1 MKKILLIILL
11 TILTNNNAEAGLY
24 TKCFLKEIT
33 HPELKV
39 YERKSFSQM
48 KSYPSFEDSF
58 GRFTRY
64 YIPGVNRIINVNEI
78 LNFEE
83 ITFELR
89 EDNSYLS
96 TFYVKFWE
104 FRRNISGDPTLTDS
118 NINKIDE
125 FKTFRSK
132 YKVVNNSKEYIEY
145 EPENP
150 RWNTKLILNKKNN
163 IIEIKTKL
171 LFLNTPYKRDA
182 TNKLFWELLAV
193 DFKQETN
200 EFDYSRLIPI
210 ANSKFSIFF
219 KCKFKAF
226 KEDKYE
232 NFFILNNIYTLLIV
246 GFLSLLSVI
255 LIFWKFLKKN

>member
-11 TILTNNNAEAGLY
+11 TILTNDNAEAGLY
-24 TKCFLKEIT
+24 TKCFLKKIT
-33 HPELKV
+33 HPELKI

-48 KSYPSFEDSF
+48 KSYPSYDDFF
-58 GRFTRY
+58 LRFTRY
-64 YIPGVNRIINVNEI
+64 YIPGVNRIINENEI

-104 FRRNISGDPTLTDS
+104 FRYNISVDEKLYSDS
-118 NINKIDE
+118 NINQIDQI
-125 FKTFRSK
+125 KTFSSK

-150 RWNTKLILNKKNN
+150 RWNTKLILNKNNN

-171 LFLNTPYKRDA
+171 VFLNAPYKRDA
-182 TNKLFWELLAV
+182 TNELFWELLV
-193 DFKQETN
+193 KDFKYETN
-200 EFDYSRLIPI
+200 EFDYSLLKPI
-210 ANSKFSIFF
+210 ANSDFSIFF
-219 KCKFKAF
+219 KCKFKPF
-226 KEDKYE
+226 KGDKKE
-232 NFFILNNIYTLLIV
+232 NVFILNNIYTLLII
-246 GFLSLLSVI
+246 GFLSLLSII
-255 LIFWKFLKKN
+255 LFFWKFYKK